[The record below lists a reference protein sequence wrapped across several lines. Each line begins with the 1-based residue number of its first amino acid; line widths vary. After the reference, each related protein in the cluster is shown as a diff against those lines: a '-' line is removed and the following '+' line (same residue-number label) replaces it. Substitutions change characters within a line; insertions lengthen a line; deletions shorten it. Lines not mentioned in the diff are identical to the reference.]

1 MNSQSQWQVVSCK
14 CCLYSVQIISLSV
27 KYTIFYKIAV
37 IVIIKIQ
44 NIIIENFI
52 QAGTLYMP
60 NSVSIV

>member
-44 NIIIENFI
+44 KHYYWELYT
-52 QAGTLYMP
+52 GWYTLHAK
-60 NSVSIV
+60 